1 MAEDLFPLETLGT
14 YLKEI
19 SKDLHTG
26 RGLTIL
32 RGLTPDKYTP
42 WENVVIFAGLSSY
55 LGEQRG
61 CQDRYGNM
69 LSLSHLTTQK
79 RESQLTGPQPIS

>member
-1 MAEDLFPLETLGT
+1 MAKDLFPLETLG
-14 YLKEI
+14 LLLEEV

-32 RGLTPDKYTP
+32 RGLIPTKYTS
-42 WENVVIFAGLSSY
+42 WENVVIFAGISSY

-69 LSLSHLTTQK
+69 LSLSHPTI
-79 RESQLTGPQPIS
+79 REREAQLTGH

>member
-1 MAEDLFPLETLGT
+1 MAKELFPLETLGP
-14 YLKEI
+14 LLEEV

-26 RGLTIL
+26 RGLTIV
-32 RGLTPDKYTP
+32 RGLNPAKYTP
-42 WENVVIFAGLSSY
+42 WENVVIFAGISSY

-69 LSLSHLTTQK
+69 LSSSHPTIRK
-79 RESQLTGPQPIS
+79 REAQLTGH